1 MKGYICS
8 RLLTF
13 FFVDAVHFTFHI
25 AHCMTVCQSVSQ

>member
-13 FFVDAVHFTFHI
+13 CFIDAVHFTFHI
-25 AHCMTVCQSVSQ
+25 THCMTVCQSVSQ